1 MKHGGRRRRSPS
13 HGGGEAGSGKNLALF
28 LRELG
33 RTNAAPKGGPQGTKR
48 GGRGYVRHPKHK
60 GQNDGN

>member
-1 MKHGGRRRRSPS
+1 MKRGGRRRRSPS
-13 HGGGEAGSGKNLALF
+13 YGKDGPGKDLVAF

-33 RTNAAPKGGPQGTKR
+33 RTNAAPKGGAQGTKK

-60 GQNDGN
+60 GAPE

>member
-13 HGGGEAGSGKNLALF
+13 YGEEAPGKNLVTF

-33 RTNAAPKGGPQGTKR
+33 RTNAAPKGGPQGTKK

-60 GQNDGN
+60 GASE